1 MKRNWNQNEL
11 DEHFSLL
18 PNENHLVLSK
28 KTSANCIGFAVILK
42 YFQQE
47 AQFPNKKQDV
57 PKEVVQ
63 HLANQVDASVE
74 DFFDNY
80 GWGGKE
86 RSYTEHRKA
95 IRNLFGFRELT
106 ANDNH
111 LFAEWLGE
119 QVQFT
124 HDIDYLK
131 NQAYSL
137 FRTWKVEPPSV
148 GSLRRMI
155 ESAVDHFEKSL
166 YKMTYQQ
173 LPPKTCSRLDALLE
187 SYAHEVSPEGFE
199 EEFHKEKESDI
210 LTFRQLLSSPSKP
223 SGFWCKNFRAIASNL

>member
-1 MKRNWNQNEL
+1 M
-11 DEHFSLL
+11 
-18 PNENHLVLSK
+18 
-28 KTSANCIGFAVILK
+28 
-42 YFQQE
+42 
-47 AQFPNKKQDV
+47 

-63 HLANQVDASVE
+63 HLADQVDASIE
-74 DFFDNY
+74 DFFDSY

-106 ANDNH
+106 ANDNP
-111 LFAEWLGE
+111 LFVKWLEE

-124 HDIDYLK
+124 HDTDYLK

-148 GSLRRMI
+148 GSLKRMI
-155 ESAVDHFEKSL
+155 ESAIGNFEKNL

-173 LPPKTCSRLDALLE
+173 LSPKTCSRLDAFLE
-187 SYAHEVSPEGFE
+187 SHSDEGSDDFFE
-199 EEFHKEKESDI
+199 AEIPNEENNGI
-210 LTFRQLLSSPSKP
+210 LTFRQYYPLQANSGKGFLAYSTVSVLLLFFTK
-223 SGFWCKNFRAIASNL
+223 

>member
-1 MKRNWNQNEL
+1 MKRNWNQKEL

-18 PNENHLVLSK
+18 PNEHHLVLSK
-28 KTSANCIGFAVILK
+28 KTSANRIGFAVLLK

-57 PKEVVQ
+57 PKDVVQ
-63 HLANQVDASVE
+63 HLADQVDASVE
-74 DFFDNY
+74 DFFDSY

-111 LFAEWLGE
+111 LFAEWLEE

-124 HDIDYLK
+124 HDTDYLK
-131 NQAYSL
+131 TQATVFFARGKL
-137 FRTWKVEPPSV
+137 N
-148 GSLRRMI
+148 
-155 ESAVDHFEKSL
+155 H
-166 YKMTYQQ
+166 
-173 LPPKTCSRLDALLE
+173 LP
-187 SYAHEVSPEGFE
+187 
-199 EEFHKEKESDI
+199 
-210 LTFRQLLSSPSKP
+210 
-223 SGFWCKNFRAIASNL
+223 